1 MVLRSRGPLSV
12 GVPGQV
18 WAALMRPADF
28 VAAPTDL
35 GPGGWASRA
44 GEHGH
49 AGTRLG
55 HNDLGGALPDL
66 GGGADQ
72 VAECTKRGHR
82 KIDPLVHL
90 VNLTCPLVDGLEMET
105 GEEAS
110 GCRIAISSLALAE
123 ATGQGSGES
132 RDLCAESAVGR
143 GRRARLHACHLPIAG
158 AEDPGPALV
167 KTVEACRPTHR
178 PMGHDPANRGVAG
191 KASPPRSARR
201 TSTPST
207 PTGRVTSTGG
217 SASVGFR

>member
-1 MVLRSRGPLSV
+1 M
-12 GVPGQV
+12 

-158 AEDPGPALV
+158 AEDPGPAL
-167 KTVEACRPTHR
+167 
-178 PMGHDPANRGVAG
+178 
-191 KASPPRSARR
+191 ARR
-201 TSTPST
+201 LRHVDPRIDPWATILRTEVAL
-207 PTGRVTSTGG
+207 GRPHRRGAPGG
-217 SASVGFR
+217 PRRPRPRRVESRRRAGAQV